1 MEKKENEKKLNRKGS
16 NRSFANIFVR
26 VLIISGLLV
35 LLAYILKIVI
45 SWLVENFIAFAN
57 NTDAVVIVALMTGSI
72 SVIGVIIS
80 SIVAKSV
87 EYRQNTKKYLYGKR
101 EEPYSDLAEFI
112 YKIRI
117 SENLKE
123 GISDEIFQDVSRIS
137 RKLTLWG
144 SSAVLKKWLTFRKY
158 FATGATDDLLL
169 LLEDVLFEI
178 RTDLGQK
185 RGGLRQGDLLTFFD
199 HNVSSNENEENI

>member
-1 MEKKENEKKLNRKGS
+1 MEKKDIDKKPRKGS
-16 NRSFANIFVR
+16 NKNVGGIIVR
-26 VLIISGLLV
+26 TLIISGLLI
-35 LLAYILKIVI
+35 LIAYILKIVI
-45 SWLVENFIAFAN
+45 SWLVENFIEFAN

-117 SENLKE
+117 SAEQKDE
-123 GISDEIFQDVSRIS
+123 VSDEIFQEVSRIS

-144 SSAVLKKWLTFRKY
+144 SSAVLKKWLVFKKY
-158 FATGATDDLLL
+158 YASGATDDLLL

-178 RTDLGQK
+178 RSDLGQK

-199 HNVSSNENEENI
+199 GNTPTDSE